1 MTYSI
6 YCKNKLPA
14 TRGGNLWWDDY
25 DRQPV
30 VLFDEFIGQV
40 PISTMKEIHRL
51 CFQCICWGDPR
62 LSEGDF
68 DSIHHVKNNTFFAPQ
83 HKAIHRTKLWITN
96 KDNTRVES
104 VFTMCLCYN
113 CHIEMAIH
121 TTKGSANNNNKPAF
135 VPALLLHGS
144 CAHGQETY
152 VIMDLCCELGP
163 VEMRCTYKTA

>member
-68 DSIHHVKNNTFFAPQ
+68 DSIHHVKICDDILHFLFF
-83 HKAIHRTKLWITN
+83 
-96 KDNTRVES
+96 
-104 VFTMCLCYN
+104 CY
-113 CHIEMAIH
+113 
-121 TTKGSANNNNKPAF
+121 
-135 VPALLLHGS
+135 
-144 CAHGQETY
+144 
-152 VIMDLCCELGP
+152 
-163 VEMRCTYKTA
+163 